1 MFQKWKCMKI
11 GKIYLTIFLSAC
23 YIICFSQN
31 NEPISVAKKSSN
43 LVLSYNSSII
53 YPGARFGFE
62 FPVYTIY
69 ETTVKKSG
77 IKKDYVKDRFI
88 TAQLSWYH
96 HPAFHDNIYLTAG
109 WTMRR
114 TKLTGFFT
122 ELSPEIGLSRTFLGG
137 TTYQVD
143 DNGNI
148 TVQKLAGYYYALT
161 SVGGGIG
168 YDFSKTKQK
177 PFSVFSKLNLL
188 LIFPYN
194 STIYLRPTLEIGLIY
209 KPEHFLSLKIKSKNT
224 TK

>member
-1 MFQKWKCMKI
+1 MKI
-11 GKIYLTIFLSAC
+11 HRYCLILLLTTFSTF
-23 YIICFSQN
+23 CFSQTFD
-31 NEPISVAKKSSN
+31 SVQVVKKSTN
-43 LVLSYNSSII
+43 MVLSYSGSII

-62 FPVYTIY
+62 FPVTSTEVIIQNK
-69 ETTVKKSG
+69 TG
-77 IKKDYVKDRFI
+77 IQKEVAKDRFI
-88 TAQLSWYH
+88 TTQLSWYH

-114 TKLTGFFT
+114 TRSTGFFT
-122 ELSPEIGLSRTFLGG
+122 EFSPEIGISRTFLSG
-137 TTYQVD
+137 TTYLVD
-143 DNGNI
+143 ENE
-148 TVQKLAGYYYALT
+148 TVTIKKQAGYFYALA

-188 LIFPYN
+188 AMFPYN

-209 KPEHFLSLKIKSKNT
+209 KPAHFIPLNVKSKNR